1 MKRLFFPLILSVMIT
16 ACHDENQNTTT
27 KNETVTHQSKL
38 DCMNDKPNLNL
49 DAIAADGCPV
59 K

>member
-1 MKRLFFPLILSVMIT
+1 MIT

-27 KNETVTHQSKL
+27 KHETVTHQSKL
-38 DCMNDKPNLNL
+38 DCMDDKPNLNL

>member
-16 ACHDENQNTTT
+16 ACHDENQKATT
-27 KNETVTHQSKL
+27 KNETVTHQSKF
-38 DCMNDKPNLNL
+38 DCMNPNLNL